1 MAAFYLPKA
10 KINLNI
16 LNMNHSPFFKFPALL
31 MLLLGFFLTGCATTS
46 KTTAKSTPADSAAA
60 KTDSTATSNAPAGSI
75 SDNNGSASR
84 NAITDSASAN
94 NSAMTGSNGGNDAT
108 VNTRKESSDAPK
120 GPIFKS
126 GAPTTYPTYNDK
138 KDPWEP
144 MNRAVFGFNE
154 SVDDYVFKPVAK
166 GYKWVVPDPIEMA
179 VGNVFS
185 NFNDIPVTLNNL
197 LQLKFNNALTSS
209 MRLLVNTTFGLV
221 GIVDVASDIGLE
233 KHDEDFGQTLGYH
246 GVASGPYLVLP
257 FLGPSSARDAGGR
270 VLDIASDPVFVGSFF
285 VAPFIGPIV
294 GGTRAADTRAGLL
307 KSEKTLD
314 EAALD
319 KYEFM
324 REAYLQRRRSLVY
337 DGNPPPVKDDE
348 ND

>member
-1 MAAFYLPKA
+1 
-10 KINLNI
+10 
-16 LNMNHSPFFKFPALL
+16 

-46 KTTAKSTPADSAAA
+46 KTKANSAPADSAAA
-60 KTDSTATSNAPAGSI
+60 KAESAATVNAPADSI
-75 SDNNGSASR
+75 SDNKDATTKSAMM
-84 NAITDSASAN
+84 DSASDN
-94 NSAMTGSNGGNDAT
+94 NSATTSSNSAT
-108 VNTRKESSDAPK
+108 NNSRKDPSESPS
-120 GPIFKS
+120 GPVFKS
-126 GAPTTYPTYNDK
+126 GAPTTYPTYSSK

-144 MNRAVFGFNE
+144 MNRAVFSFNE
-154 SVDDYVFKPVAK
+154 SADNYVFKPVAK
-166 GYKWVVPDPIEMA
+166 GYKWVVPDPIERA

-197 LQLKFNNALTSS
+197 LQLKFGNALTSS
-209 MRLLVNTTFGLV
+209 LRLLVNTTFGLA

-257 FLGPSSARDAGGR
+257 FLGPSSTRDAGGR

-294 GGTRAADTRAGLL
+294 GSTRAADTRAGLL

-337 DGNPPPVKDDE
+337 DGNPPPAKDDE
-348 ND
+348 ED

>member
-1 MAAFYLPKA
+1 MPTA
-10 KINLNI
+10 KINLI
-16 LNMNHSPFFKFPALL
+16 LNMNHSPLLKFPSLL
-31 MLLLGFFLTGCATTS
+31 VLLLGFFLTACATTN
-46 KTTAKSTPADSAAA
+46 KNPTANNAPADSVATNSAPSDSVSDNSSAATKSA
-60 KTDSTATSNAPAGSI
+60 VTASASDSSSTASNNGATSN
-75 SDNNGSASR
+75 N
-84 NAITDSASAN
+84 
-94 NSAMTGSNGGNDAT
+94 
-108 VNTRKESSDAPK
+108 RKDPSVLPD
-120 GPIFKS
+120 GPVFKN
-126 GAPTTYPTYNDK
+126 GAPTTYPTYNNK

-144 MNRAVFGFNE
+144 MNRAVFSFNE

-166 GYKWVVPDPIEMA
+166 GYKWVMPDPLEAA

-209 MRLLVNTTFGLV
+209 MRLLVNTTFGLG

-257 FLGPSSARDAGGR
+257 FLGPSSTRDAGGR

-319 KYEFM
+319 KYDFV
-324 REAYLQRRRSLVY
+324 RDAYLQRRRNLVF
-337 DGNPPPVKDDE
+337 DGNPPKRKDDE
-348 ND
+348 ED

>member
-1 MAAFYLPKA
+1 MNF
-10 KINLNI
+10 I
-16 LNMNHSPFFKFPALL
+16 LNMNPSPLLKFPSLL
-31 MLLLGFFLTGCATTS
+31 VLLLGFFLTGCATAN
-46 KTTAKSTPADSAAA
+46 KNPTANNAQA
-60 KTDSTATSNAPAGSI
+60 DSTAITNAP
-75 SDNNGSASR
+75 SDNASDKSDATTKSAM
-84 NAITDSASAN
+84 TDSAS
-94 NSAMTGSNGGNDAT
+94 
-108 VNTRKESSDAPK
+108 ESSSTSGNGTPNNPK
-120 GPIFKS
+120 DPAVSSDGPVFKN
-126 GAPTTYPTYNDK
+126 GAPTTYPTYNNK

-166 GYKWVVPDPIEMA
+166 GYKWIMPDPLEAA

-209 MRLLVNTTFGLV
+209 MRLLVNTTFGLG

-257 FLGPSSARDAGGR
+257 FLGPSSTRDAGGR
-270 VLDIASDPVFVGSFF
+270 VLDIASDPVFIGSFF

-294 GGTRAADTRAGLL
+294 AGTRVVDTRAGLL
-307 KSEKTLD
+307 KSEKTLN

-319 KYEFM
+319 KYDFV
-324 REAYLQRRRSLVY
+324 RDAYLQRRRNLVF
-337 DGNPPPVKDDE
+337 DGNPPKSKDDE
-348 ND
+348 ED